1 MLMELMSTDLIV
13 LGVEVPT
20 FATTSAEGQ
29 GYLLMELMAT
39 DLGAAL
45 HNRPEKKDD
54 RSYAW
59 TKK

>member
-1 MLMELMSTDLIV
+1 MLLMNLDLS
-13 LGVEVPT
+13 
-20 FATTSAEGQ
+20 FDAAEGQ

-45 HNRPEKKDD
+45 HNRPERKED

-59 TKK
+59 PKK